1 MIKILVKAYNKETCH
16 TVERIYPVD
25 SISEY
30 VTKVRP
36 AMLKAWAISGNLEL
50 LDEYVK
56 VKF

>member
-1 MIKILVKAYNKETCH
+1 MIKILVKAFNKETCK

>member
-1 MIKILVKAYNKETCH
+1 MIKILVKAYNKKTCH
-16 TVERIYPVD
+16 AVERIYLVD
-25 SISEY
+25 SISKY

-56 VKF
+56 VEF